1 MQRSRGELIK
11 KYGSLTAA
19 AKALGVPRSTL
30 GDQLGKPEAAVSK
43 SDAGRSLASFRQ
55 TYHKDTIVPGKIK
68 SALADLGASWEYE
81 SEFVKRAGVSFA
93 DLGLYR
99 DAFADFVIQVK
110 QDGKRVWAG
119 TKRFAAQLKEM
130 L

>member
-1 MQRSRGELIK
+1 MQQSREELVK
-11 KYGSLTAA
+11 KYGSLTKAS
-19 AKALGVPRSTL
+19 KALKIPRTTL
-30 GDQLGKPEAAVSK
+30 TKQLGGPASVAAPREG
-43 SDAGRSLASFRQ
+43 GRSLASFKQ

-68 SALADLGASWEYE
+68 AALSAMGASWEYE

-93 DLGLYR
+93 DLSLYR
-99 DAFADFVIQVK
+99 ESFADFVIQVR
-110 QDGKRVWAG
+110 QDNKRVWAG